1 MIDKKTIPNHTLLV
15 GGFPCQDYSVAR
27 SLSNGKGIEGKKGVL
42 WWAIADVLH
51 IKKPPFVLLKNV
63 DRLLISPANQRGRD
77 FGIILRSFL
86 DNGYGVEWRV
96 INAADYGE
104 PQKRRRVFIFAYHKT
119 TQYFK
124 DIKKI
129 NKKDIVF
136 NEGFFVK
143 NFEIK
148 PQALSTGISN
158 ISKKT
163 YKDLLDINNNYDF
176 RFYNAGIMID
186 GEIFTAKVD
195 SIKTTKS
202 KNLKDIIE
210 TNQVD
215 KQYFLSKDA
224 IKKFEYLKG
233 AKRIPRIK
241 PNGISY
247 NYAEGRVQFPDN
259 LHSPARTMLT
269 SESSVNRSTHVVEDF
284 KTKKLRFITPI
295 EAERINGF
303 PDNWTNTGMT
313 QKRRYFMM
321 GNALVVGLIS
331 KMGKEL
337 EKIVEME
344 N

>member
-1 MIDKKTIPNHTLLV
+1 MV
-15 GGFPCQDYSVAR
+15 
-27 SLSNGKGIEGKKGVL
+27 
-42 WWAIADVLH
+42 AIADVLH
-51 IKKPPFVLLKNV
+51 IKKPPFVLLENV

-124 DIKKI
+124 DIKKT

-186 GEIFTAKVD
+186 
-195 SIKTTKS
+195 
-202 KNLKDIIE
+202 
-210 TNQVD
+210 
-215 KQYFLSKDA
+215 
-224 IKKFEYLKG
+224 
-233 AKRIPRIK
+233 
-241 PNGISY
+241 
-247 NYAEGRVQFPDN
+247 
-259 LHSPARTMLT
+259 
-269 SESSVNRSTHVVEDF
+269 
-284 KTKKLRFITPI
+284 
-295 EAERINGF
+295 
-303 PDNWTNTGMT
+303 
-313 QKRRYFMM
+313 
-321 GNALVVGLIS
+321 
-331 KMGKEL
+331 
-337 EKIVEME
+337 
-344 N
+344 